1 MNFIISGM
9 DLNAGLALGIM
20 FIVTWMISIGG
31 ILQRFHNT
39 MGLVITNW
47 ALIAD
52 AIGVLS
58 VGGTVWFYTLR
69 EKSNFLQQW
78 EQASPQLRQGLQDQ
92 LGCCGFTNSTQL
104 AVNAGF
110 CTDLTFAASQVGCS
124 TIILPKADYT
134 LENIF
139 SSVFGLMAVV
149 IAFFLAS
156 VCMVYRRQENERFR
170 RIDEKRGK
178 AGFA

>member
-1 MNFIISGM
+1 MPSKSLKITWLLLNVTLLGSGAFLIAFSIIWRAPNALMNFIISGM
-9 DLNAGLALGIM
+9 DLNGQIVLERFKNNDLTLVHLAGLALGIM
-20 FIVTWMISIGG
+20 FVVTWMISIGG

-39 MGLVITNW
+39 MGLIITNW

-92 LGCCGFTNSTQL
+92 VRRVVHG
-104 AVNAGF
+104 NA
-110 CTDLTFAASQVGCS
+110 CLH
-124 TIILPKADYT
+124 
-134 LENIF
+134 
-139 SSVFGLMAVV
+139 
-149 IAFFLAS
+149 
-156 VCMVYRRQENERFR
+156 
-170 RIDEKRGK
+170 
-178 AGFA
+178 